1 MRLFDYYYD
10 VHSEFGEDGI
20 IYFFVKSLNIR
31 DKPRTFLNLSEN
43 FSRKNMFLFC
53 IKHLNFK
60 SSLPLTNA
68 KVECT
73 TEGVKEVL
81 RHVDSVYLLCVNTIG
96 VDYWMI
102 DTYFRHCH
110 SKQKP
115 VLLFCK
121 INAAIPFEHSV
132 SVPYAKIEARKK
144 NYNKHYRGSSLSAL
158 NNRLKSEYT
167 FVGTTRNATFAVFV
181 SKKYVVGNVSYDMYR
196 FPNTIHA
203 NTYIWPTVS
212 TKFWVNIANK

>member
-10 VHSEFGEDGI
+10 VHSEFGEDGV

-31 DKPRTFLNLSEN
+31 NRKHTFLNLCEN

-60 SSLPLTNA
+60 SSLPLSHA

-81 RHVDSVYLLCVNTIG
+81 KHVDSVYLLCVNTLG
-96 VDYWMI
+96 VDYWML
-102 DTYFRHCH
+102 DTYFRHCNA
-110 SKQKP
+110 KQKP
-115 VLLFCK
+115 VIVFCK
-121 INAAIPFEHSV
+121 MNPAIPFEKSV
-132 SVPYAKIEARKK
+132 SVPYAKTEARKK
-144 NYNKHYRGSSLSAL
+144 NYDKHYTGASLSAV
-158 NNRLKSEYT
+158 NNRLKSDYT

-181 SKKYVVGNVSYDMYR
+181 SNTYVVGNVSYDLYR
-196 FPNTIHA
+196 FPNTIYA
-203 NTYIWPTVS
+203 QKNIWPTVS
-212 TKFWVNIANK
+212 RKFWVNIANK